1 MRIEWKLREV
11 LKQHNITV
19 YKLSSV
25 SGIPKNTLYNLVNK
39 EPSRIDLGT
48 LSAVLGALDALTGR
62 RVKINDVLER
72 DSEYEFG
79 DDEPVP
85 DNIMERIKFEAGN
98 VKLIPWKQVKAE
110 QDAKRVAALRPIGLD
125 RQEVSEAFLAESLR
139 PLDEDEIE
147 AFYRPEL
154 LND

>member
-1 MRIEWKLREV
+1 MRIEWKLPDILE
-11 LKQHNITV
+11 QHNITV

-39 EPSRIDLGT
+39 NPKRIDLGT
-48 LSAVLGALDALTGR
+48 LTAIIGALDMLIGERASVSNL
-62 RVKINDVLER
+62 LER
-72 DSEYEFG
+72 DNSVSTP
-79 DDEPVP
+79 EPT
-85 DNIMERIKFEAGN
+85 G
-98 VKLIPWKQVKAE
+98 VKKAE
-110 QDAKRVAALRPIGLD
+110 QGKALRPIGLD

-139 PLDEDEIE
+139 PLDEAEIE